1 MLKRLSFED
10 SEIIS
15 EVLQPKEI
23 GLFKGTYLSG
33 LVTWYAF
40 GWFKNNKLVGIS
52 TVYCDGNAQEWFM
65 LKQHAD
71 HAEDMEDM
79 ISAVCKNF
87 ESNQIYRFSWIDTD
101 YSVDFM
107 KNYIPNWYH
116 HYKEYSIPPYSLP
129 KNLLHWNILMNNNF
143 IATNSHVY
151 ISVLPDEYRKI

>member
-10 SEIIS
+10 SGLIS
-15 EVLQPKEI
+15 EVLRPKEI
-23 GLFKGTYLSG
+23 ELFKGTYLSG
-33 LVTWYAF
+33 LISWYAY
-40 GWFKNNKLVGIS
+40 GWYKNDKLVGIS
-52 TVYCDGNAQEWFM
+52 TAYFDGSSQEWFL

-71 HAEDMEDM
+71 HATDMEDM
-79 ISAVCKNF
+79 ISAICKEF
-87 ESNQIYRFSWIDTD
+87 ESKQVYRLVWIDTD

-107 KNYIPNWYH
+107 KNYIPNQYH
-116 HYKEYSIPPYSLP
+116 HYKEYSILPYALP